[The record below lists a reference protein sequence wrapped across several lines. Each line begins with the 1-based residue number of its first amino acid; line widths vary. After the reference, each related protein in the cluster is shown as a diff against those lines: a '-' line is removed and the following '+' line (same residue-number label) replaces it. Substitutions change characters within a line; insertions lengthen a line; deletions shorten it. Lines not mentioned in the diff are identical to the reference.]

1 VKQLLL
7 IESDSE
13 AETADIAGELASVLK
28 AGDVVAIYGPL
39 GAGKTAFVRGLA
51 AGLGARGP
59 VRSPTF
65 SLINEYRGRP
75 PLIHIDF
82 YRLSNKSEIDDLGW
96 TDYLNSDCVVAIEW
110 AERVQE
116 SLPSKRFEVHI
127 SFGGSEI
134 RIVEVLA
141 VGNPGD
147 R

>member
-1 VKQLLL
+1 LLL

>member
-1 VKQLLL
+1 MLL